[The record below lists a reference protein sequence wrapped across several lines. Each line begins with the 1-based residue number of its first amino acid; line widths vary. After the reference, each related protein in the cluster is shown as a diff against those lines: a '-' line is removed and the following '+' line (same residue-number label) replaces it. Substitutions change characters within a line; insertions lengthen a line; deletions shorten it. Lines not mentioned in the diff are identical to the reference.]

1 MSNPTLY
8 TIDDPLAALPST
20 SKIAENSSLEL
31 ELKGM
36 DLISSLKTII
46 WDLLCSEVC
55 IFLFLILF
63 VFILDRKFKL
73 TLPRKLFLRFNQLF
87 FQRGCSLLAYYV
99 PYIELL
105 TYHIPLI
112 QETHPYLV
120 RLFLPTFI
128 SDSMGWYQ
136 QVPFFST
143 LYMLLIYVTF
153 LRFKFPPDRFVRYN
167 LMFGIFLMY
176 MQGIYIEIYMYYV
189 NNWCETVREKSDTT
203 LSMLL
208 IWLIIFISSGV
219 RAICGKYIE
228 NNFIRETIEMHL
240 GRDGPD
246 FVWWDRHKR
255 KPKK

>member
-1 MSNPTLY
+1 MSTLQ
-8 TIDDPLAALPST
+8 TV
-20 SKIAENSSLEL
+20 
-31 ELKGM
+31 
-36 DLISSLKTII
+36 I
-46 WDLLCSEVC
+46 WDVFYSE
-55 IFLFLILF
+55 IFLFLFFFLF
-63 VFILDRKFKL
+63 LFILDRKFRF
-73 TLPRKLFLRFNQLF
+73 TLPRKFFISFNKLF
-87 FQRGCSLLAYYV
+87 FQRLCSVFAYYI

-120 RLFLPTFI
+120 RIFLPTFV

-136 QVPFFST
+136 QIPFFST
-143 LYMLLIYVTF
+143 IYMLFTYVTF
-153 LRFKFPPDRFVRYN
+153 LRFKFPPDRFIRYN

-189 NNWCETVREKSDTT
+189 NNWCHTTREKSDMT

-208 IWLIIFISSGV
+208 IWLIIFISAV
-219 RAICGKYIE
+219 IRAICGKYIQ

-246 FVWWDRHKR
+246 FIWWDRHK
-255 KPKK
+255 KNPKS

>member
-1 MSNPTLY
+1 MLQTVILDVFY
-8 TIDDPLAALPST
+8 
-20 SKIAENSSLEL
+20 
-31 ELKGM
+31 
-36 DLISSLKTII
+36 
-46 WDLLCSEVC
+46 SE
-55 IFLFLILF
+55 IFLFLFFFLF
-63 VFILDRKFKL
+63 LFILDKKFKFN
-73 TLPRKLFLRFNQLF
+73 LPRKLFIKFNKLV
-87 FQRGCSLLAYYV
+87 FQRGCSIFAYYV

-120 RLFLPTFI
+120 RIFLPGFI

-136 QVPFFST
+136 QIPFFST
-143 LYMLLIYVTF
+143 IYMLFTYVTF
-153 LRFKFPPDRFVRYN
+153 LRFKFPPDRFIRYN

-189 NNWCETVREKSDTT
+189 NNWCQTTREKSDTT

-208 IWLIIFISSGV
+208 IWLIIFISAV
-219 RAICGKYIE
+219 IRAICGKYIE

-246 FVWWDRHKR
+246 FIWWDRHKKNPQ
-255 KPKK
+255 KPKT

>member
-1 MSNPTLY
+1 MSTPTLY
-8 TIDDPLAALPST
+8 TIDDPLAELTASST
-20 SKIAENSSLEL
+20 ISENISLYDKGVNILSNVKVLIWNFLYSEIA
-31 ELKGM
+31 
-36 DLISSLKTII
+36 
-46 WDLLCSEVC
+46 
-55 IFLFLILF
+55 LFLILISLI
-63 VFILDRKFKL
+63 FILDRKFKF
-73 TLPRKLFLRFNQLF
+73 TLPRKLFIGFNQLF

-120 RLFLPTFI
+120 RIFLPTFI

-136 QVPFFST
+136 QIPFFST
-143 LYMLLIYVTF
+143 LYMLLVYVTF
-153 LRFKFPPDRFVRYN
+153 LRFKIPSDRFVRYN
-167 LMFGIFLMY
+167 LMFGVFLMY

-208 IWLIIFISSGV
+208 IWLIIFISAGI

>member
-1 MSNPTLY
+1 MVIMQTVILNTVS
-8 TIDDPLAALPST
+8 
-20 SKIAENSSLEL
+20 
-31 ELKGM
+31 
-36 DLISSLKTII
+36 
-46 WDLLCSEVC
+46 SEV
-55 IFLFLILF
+55 FLFLFFFLLIL
-63 VFILDRKFKL
+63 ILDRKFNV
-73 TLPRKLFLRFNQLF
+73 TLPRKLFLNSNKLI
-87 FQRGCSLLAYYV
+87 FQRGCSILAYYV

-120 RLFLPTFI
+120 RLFLPSFI

-143 LYMLLIYVTF
+143 IYMLFTYITF
-153 LRFKFPPDRFVRYN
+153 LRFKFPPDRFIRYN

-208 IWLIIFISSGV
+208 IWLIVFFSAV
-219 RAICGKYIE
+219 LRALLGKYIE
-228 NNFIRETIEMHL
+228 NSFIRETIEMHL

-246 FVWWDRHKR
+246 FVWWDREK
-255 KPKK
+255 KPKPKPPKK